1 MVKPRSLLGALLIGA
16 VVSLSPAAARA
27 QLVPLGDEDER
38 APVTGDLEAPEG
50 SRRSG
55 PRLPLVTA
63 GSIFAGLG
71 GMSLMA
77 ASITWIV
84 AAGNAAGLDNDCP
97 NKMCVEGSIGADR
110 LQTARDA
117 EKAAAILTGI
127 GTPMLAGGM
136 VLLLYASAFPGSG
149 SPRKDSPL
157 RAAPVFAPGFAG
169 GTFQARF

>member
-1 MVKPRSLLGALLIGA
+1 MMKPRSLLGALLIGA
-16 VVSLSPAAARA
+16 VVSLSPAAAQA
-27 QLVPLGDEDER
+27 QLVPMGDEDER
-38 APVTGDLEAPEG
+38 APATGDLEAPEG
-50 SRRSG
+50 SRRGG

-84 AAGNAAGLDNDCP
+84 AAGNAAGLDDDCP
-97 NKMCVEGSIGADR
+97 NKICVEGTFGADR

-136 VLLLYASAFPGSG
+136 VLLLYASAFPGG
-149 SPRKDSPL
+149 SRGPVK
-157 RAAPVFAPGFAG
+157 AAPVFAPGYAG
-169 GTFQARF
+169 GMFQARF